1 MPGAGAM
8 MLLVGSISAEQQTL
22 RQDIAKEAS

>member
-8 MLLVGSISAEQQTL
+8 MLLIGSIAGKQQTL
-22 RQDIAKEAS
+22 RWIIVKEAS

>member
-8 MLLVGSISAEQQTL
+8 MLLMGSIADEQQTL
-22 RQDIAKEAS
+22 RQAIVKEAS